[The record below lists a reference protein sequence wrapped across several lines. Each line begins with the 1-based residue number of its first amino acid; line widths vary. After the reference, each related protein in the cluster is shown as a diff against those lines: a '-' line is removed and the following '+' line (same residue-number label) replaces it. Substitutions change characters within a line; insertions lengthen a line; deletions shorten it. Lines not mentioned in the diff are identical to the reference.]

1 MRLVIV
7 PAETGEKLQRE
18 DEPVEVCTPDGRRIG
33 FFTPGPVRQYKLDPG
48 ISDEELD
55 RREREGGGRK
65 LKDILRDLEG
75 RG

>member
-33 FFTPGPVRQYKLDPG
+33 FFTPGPVRQYNLDPG
-48 ISDEELD
+48 ISREELE
-55 RREREGGGRK
+55 RRYAEGGGRTWAEIRADWEK
-65 LKDILRDLEG
+65 RA
-75 RG
+75 